1 MAIAPM
7 LKVRGLHTFSNYLS
21 GVPEGALIEAD
32 NVNIDRDGVIESRRG
47 ITQYG
52 NIGSLTT
59 DTAKQLILYKNRLIA
74 HYGNLLAY
82 DSNGIFTDYV
92 WSHASADNDM
102 RTKSAEI
109 NGNLYITSANGITKI
124 ASKDAAGIPTAK
136 ISNAGPIKAATGY
149 GVCNYATTG
158 FFENYSKVN
167 YAITWATKDINNNI
181 IEGYP
186 SPLIQVI
193 NQTGKSCT
201 VNLTFDVPAGITTD
215 YFYRVYRSNII
226 TAPNFAGLDAISP
239 SAELNLVIEDGYVSG
254 TTVTVN
260 DITPEDFRNSGL
272 PLYTNEF
279 SGEGI
284 LQANDT
290 IPFAKDIALYKNHVF
305 LANTRT
311 KHRSIIN
318 LLGIAN
324 ITNSRINAINDNIQI
339 TGITYSAPNT
349 SITFNSN
356 PGLVAG
362 QKVVIIGSTSA
373 LDGVQ
378 TIVSSSGTAPYTTV
392 IVANSTG
399 ATTSKTSIY
408 PNNITTTRGM
418 TSNTYYFVG
427 RPEINEITFPA
438 ANVITPSCYF
448 DLYSANDTIKYRV
461 WYDTTGS
468 DLAPTVNTE
477 VLLKVDIS
485 AIFPGGTAAQVA
497 TYTMN
502 DILAAT
508 SDFNITQTPA
518 TAKLTFECVES
529 GGTTN
534 PVDSGTSGV
543 TILNIQNGHGEDI
556 GNKYILLSNYISPAQ
571 AIDATTRSLVRC
583 INSNTS
589 DILYAYY
596 IYSANDIPGKFV
608 LEAEDLSSTAFTI
621 IGNNSITGD
630 SFNPSITTANT
641 SENEIK
647 PNRVYYSKQ
656 SQPESIPLINY
667 IDVGPQDKAIMR
679 ILGLRDSLFI
689 LKEDGVYRLSG
700 DTSTNFFVTQF
711 DNSANI
717 TAPDTAV
724 VLNNQIYVLTSQ
736 GVARISETGVSLI
749 SRPIE
754 NIFNRISSSLFPNY
768 HSASFG
774 CAYEADRSYLL
785 WVPENFTDTTAK
797 RCYRFNTF
805 TEAWTSWVV
814 DAKCAIVNPDV
825 HINKLFV
832 GPSDDNIIEIERK
845 NLTREDYADR
855 EYEETILN
863 DAVTVNGILMGSTS
877 LIDIGDVIVQKQ
889 YVTIALVER
898 LAKKIAVDGG
908 VPNTVGNNNKLFYSN
923 FTITP
928 GSNLQNKVA
937 ILIAQLNSDIGAAFN
952 TVFSTDFATFQ
963 TEYNAVIA
971 AMNLNNTLIFSNYV
985 LSTGTINYELMV
997 TGVNNRFNAIEA
1009 LAVTSIIAGPCIL
1022 YKAISSKV
1030 TYAPQYFGNPTSLKH
1045 VRESTIM
1052 FETAT
1057 LAFGKLGFNTDLS
1070 PGFEDIDF
1078 AMEGSGSWSTFYYD
1092 NTTWGGEGSAV
1103 PFRTLVPRQKQRCR
1117 FIRSRFS
1124 HATAFYNFA
1133 ILGISFVFEETSTRA
1148 YK

>member
-1 MAIAPM
+1 VAIAPM
-7 LKVRGLHTFSNYLS
+7 TKVRGLHTFSNYLS

-52 NIGSLTT
+52 DIGSLTT
-59 DTAKQLILYKNRLIA
+59 DTAEQLLLYKNKLIT
-74 HYGNLLAY
+74 HYGSKLAY
-82 DSNGIFTDYV
+82 DASGTFTDYA
-92 WSHASADNDM
+92 WTHNSADSDF
-102 RTKSAEI
+102 RTKGVEI

-136 ISNAGPIKAATGY
+136 ITYAGPIKAATGY
-149 GVCNYATTG
+149 GVCNFSTTG
-158 FFENYSKVN
+158 FFAGYSKVN
-167 YAITWATKDINNNI
+167 YSVTWATKDVNNNI

-193 NQTGKSCT
+193 NQSANSCT
-201 VNLTFDVPAGITTD
+201 VNLTFDVPVGITTD

-226 TAPNFAGLDAISP
+226 TAANFAGLDDISP
-239 SAELNLVIEDGYVSG
+239 SAELNLVIEEGYVSG

-305 LANTRT
+305 LSNTRT

-324 ITNSRINAINDNIQI
+324 ITNSRINAIGDGVQI
-339 TGITYSAPNT
+339 IGLSYSAPNT
-349 SITFNSN
+349 TITFSSN

-362 QKVVIIGSTSA
+362 QKVVILGSASA
-373 LDGVQ
+373 LDGIQ

-392 IVANSTG
+392 IAADSTG
-399 ATTSKTSIY
+399 AVSAKTSIY
-408 PNNITTTRGM
+408 PNSITTSRGIV
-418 TSNTYYFVG
+418 SNKYYFVG

-438 ANVITPSCYF
+438 AINITPACYF
-448 DLYSANDTIKYRV
+448 DIYSANDAIKYRV

-468 DLAPTVNTE
+468 DLPPAVSTE
-477 VLLKVDIS
+477 SLLRVDIS
-485 AIFPGGTAAQVA
+485 PIFSGGTAIQVA

-502 DILAAT
+502 EINSAT
-508 SDFNITQTPA
+508 SDFTITQTPA
-518 TAKLTFECVES
+518 TDKLTFECVES

-534 PVDSGTSGV
+534 PVDSGTSNITV
-543 TILNIQNGHGEDI
+543 LNLQNGHGEDI
-556 GNKYILLSNYISPAQ
+556 GNKYILLSNYVSPAQ
-571 AIDATTRSLVRC
+571 AIDASTRSLVRC
-583 INSNTS
+583 INSNLS
-589 DILYAYY
+589 DILFAYY
-596 IYSANDIPGKFV
+596 IYSANDVPGKFV
-608 LEAEDLSSTAFTI
+608 LESEDLDTTAFTI
-621 IGNNSITGD
+621 QGNNSIVGE
-630 SFNPSITTANT
+630 SFNPTITTAYS
-641 SENEIK
+641 SENEVK

-656 SQPESIPLINY
+656 SQPESIPLLNY
-667 IDVGPQDKAIMR
+667 VDVGPQDKAVMR

-700 DTSTNFFVTQF
+700 DNSSNFFVTQF

-736 GVARISETGVSLI
+736 GIARISETGVSII

-785 WVPENFTDTTAK
+785 WVPENYTDTTAK

-805 TEAWTSWVV
+805 TEAWTSWTV

-832 GPSDDNIIEIERK
+832 GPSDDNIIEVERK
-845 NLTREDYADR
+845 GLTREDYADR
-855 EYEETILN
+855 QYAQTILD
-863 DAVTVNGILMGSTS
+863 DAVTTNGVLFASTTRF
-877 LIDIGDVIVQKQ
+877 DIGDVVVQKQ

-898 LAKKIAVDGG
+898 LAKKIAIDGG

-923 FTITP
+923 FTVEP
-928 GSNLQNKVA
+928 GSNLQNKVST
-937 ILIAQLNSDIGAAFN
+937 LITQLNSDIGSAFN
-952 TVFSTDFATFQ
+952 TTYSADFATFQ
-963 TEYNAVIA
+963 TQYNAVIA
-971 AMNLNNTLIFSNYV
+971 AMNLNNTLIFSNYS

-997 TGVNNRFNAIEA
+997 TGINTRYNTIEV
-1009 LAVTSIIAGPCIL
+1009 LATTNIISGPCTL
-1022 YKAISSKV
+1022 YKAINSKV
-1030 TYAPQYFGNPTSLKH
+1030 TYAPQHFGNPSSLKH

-1057 LAFGKLGFNTDLS
+1057 LAFGKLGFNSDLS

-1117 FIRSRFS
+1117 FIRSRFMHS
-1124 HATAFYNFA
+1124 TAFYNFA
-1133 ILGISFVFEETSTRA
+1133 ILGISYVFEETSTRA